1 MDAGDP
7 GTAEYRQH
15 VLKGSNSAIVVG
27 GFGITEGV
35 DEATFD
41 AWYERHKLLPW
52 ARQDLVFKMKNTTEA
67 QARALDHS
75 EQKNGLE
82 RLSPDK
88 LPSGVEE
95 DKGAMAKVRQATR

>member
-1 MDAGDP
+1 
-7 GTAEYRQH
+7 
-15 VLKGSNSAIVVG
+15 
-27 GFGITEGV
+27 
-35 DEATFD
+35 
-41 AWYERHKLLPW
+41 
-52 ARQDLVFKMKNTTEA
+52 MKNTTEA